1 MTRNASGSGTEHPA
15 SADKQPPRRDAEQP
29 ERLIVRITR
38 YQPFIDIVSDRRK
51 IVNASLLITLVTCL
65 IFMALLAIVLT
76 VKRIYP
82 YNDIQTNALGAM
94 TIKDED
100 KEVTYWLFNTAEL
113 WANSGIAVKRGDV
126 LTIRASGLSHS
137 AIHHLQEDTENNSRL
152 RDPWSDTEGFHA
164 SAQRDPLRARWR
176 IIPQQKQDALLMQVI
191 PGGIANSGT
200 VDVRHLTAFSLTED
214 GTHETNDLYLIGK
227 ERTELHIN
235 QDGILHF
242 AVNDIVLTPDII
254 YEMVLDNLHC
264 IGGAEPAVD
273 RFIREFRAQHPAGQG
288 WNFDK
293 SRERNFRLFEALGK
307 EPALCALY
315 RARNG
320 ACYNFGPYP
329 ALDGQEPC
337 NTLSRNEMSYYNE
350 QRYYNAWY
358 DDNVGSFLIVVE
370 RKK

>member
-1 MTRNASGSGTEHPA
+1 M
-15 SADKQPPRRDAEQP
+15 
-29 ERLIVRITR
+29 
-38 YQPFIDIVSDRRK
+38 
-51 IVNASLLITLVTCL
+51 
-65 IFMALLAIVLT
+65 
-76 VKRIYP
+76 
-82 YNDIQTNALGAM
+82 
-94 TIKDED
+94 
-100 KEVTYWLFNTAEL
+100 
-113 WANSGIAVKRGDV
+113 
-126 LTIRASGLSHS
+126 
-137 AIHHLQEDTENNSRL
+137 
-152 RDPWSDTEGFHA
+152 
-164 SAQRDPLRARWR
+164 
-176 IIPQQKQDALLMQVI
+176 
-191 PGGIANSGT
+191 
-200 VDVRHLTAFSLTED
+200 
-214 GTHETNDLYLIGK
+214 
-227 ERTELHIN
+227 
-235 QDGILHF
+235 
-242 AVNDIVLTPDII
+242 LTPDII
-254 YEMVLDNLHC
+254 YEMVHDNLHC